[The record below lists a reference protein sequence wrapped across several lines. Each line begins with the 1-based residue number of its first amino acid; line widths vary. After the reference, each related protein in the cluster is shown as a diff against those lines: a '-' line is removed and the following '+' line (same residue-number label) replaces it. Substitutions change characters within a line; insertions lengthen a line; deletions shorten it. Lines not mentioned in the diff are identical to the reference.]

1 VQRWLLTSNACP
13 LRACLYRID
22 ARLTPGIRCT
32 VQIDPALYSISN
44 SSSTTTI
51 PGKVV
56 SPSTPRETSGA
67 YWGYT
72 TRLAAGIKAVFDDC
86 PYGAYDL
93 SIGTSER
100 GTQNVDRTNY
110 IVPAFKHALVV
121 FGGVAGIEECVDADE
136 SLKVSGSMSYTLFDQ
151 WYVQNVSTVHSWL
164 SIFFQF

>member
-1 VQRWLLTSNACP
+1 MALTDKFAYACP
-13 LRACLYRID
+13 VRACHSRID

-32 VQIDPALYSISN
+32 VQLDPDVYATLN
-44 SSSTTTI
+44 ASTATPI

-56 SPSTPRETSGA
+56 SPSTPRETSGT

-72 TRLAAGIKAVFDDC
+72 TRLATGIKAVFDDC

-100 GTQNVDRTNY
+100 GKQNLDQSNY
-110 IVPAFKHALVV
+110 SVPSFKHGLVV

-151 WYVQNVSTVHSWL
+151 WYARE
-164 SIFFQF
+164 FQRRICAF